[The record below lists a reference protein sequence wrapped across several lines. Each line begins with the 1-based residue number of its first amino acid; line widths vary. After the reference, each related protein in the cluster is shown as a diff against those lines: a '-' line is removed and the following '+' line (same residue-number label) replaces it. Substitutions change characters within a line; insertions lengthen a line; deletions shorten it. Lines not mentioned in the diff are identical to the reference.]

1 MSIEL
6 ARRIKALEAR
16 VAALESRPKDAV
28 MFTEKLLR
36 MEKDFAEATGRAMC
50 PKCGVK
56 PNHFF
61 HVKNCRGTQEEQKN
75 ADDKRRDPGA
85 T

>member
-6 ARRIKALEAR
+6 ARRIKSLEAR
-16 VAALESRPKDAV
+16 VTELEKKPVEPQIRVVIPEEPK
-28 MFTEKLLR
+28 R
-36 MEKDFAEATGRAMC
+36 QMC

-75 ADDKRRDPGA
+75 ADDKRRDSGA

>member
-16 VAALESRPKDAV
+16 VSEMQAEIAKFHGITDLMRGTVATPSRAL
-28 MFTEKLLR
+28 
-36 MEKDFAEATGRAMC
+36 C

-61 HVKNCRGTQEEQKN
+61 HVKNCAGQKEKQN
-75 ADDKRRDPGA
+75 DGDDKRRYPGA

>member
-16 VAALESRPKDAV
+16 VAELEKKPQVQVSAVVPEEPK
-28 MFTEKLLR
+28 R
-36 MEKDFAEATGRAMC
+36 QMC

>member
-1 MSIEL
+1 MSLEI
-6 ARRIKALEAR
+6 ARKVKTLEAK
-16 VAALESRPKDAV
+16 VAEQG
-28 MFTEKLLR
+28 KLL
-36 MEKDFAEATGRAMC
+36 EALRQLIDNATLTQSPASPIRAMC

-75 ADDKRRDPGA
+75 ADDKRRDPG
-85 T
+85 TT